1 VKLRSV
7 SCRISP
13 PPRRRLGEAR
23 GNLGQLSDPI
33 NVKNCRRIG
42 KRESSIFCFH
52 IMVQMLMQRPQ
63 GPLGSSLFLSD
74 TSVLKAA
81 SVSSSSS
88 SQQPRSH
95 VSHVS
100 LINVQAS
107 TEKQRESIV
116 GPNGIARSEGGRS
129 SSCQGKLRLF
139 VDSANVNTWRQWL
152 PSGTFYGLFFKL
164 NLCCKPLP
172 EI

>member
-1 VKLRSV
+1 VKLSSV

-13 PPRRRLGEAR
+13 PPPLLGEAR
-23 GNLGQLSDPI
+23 GNLGQLLDPI

-42 KRESSIFCFH
+42 KRESSIFCSH

-63 GPLGSSLFLSD
+63 GLLGSSLCLCDD

-88 SQQPRSH
+88 RQPRSH

-107 TEKQRESIV
+107 TEKQRESVV
-116 GPNGIARSEGGRS
+116 GPNGIARSEGGSS

-164 NLCCKPLP
+164 ILCCKPLP